1 MPSRFERSLRGRG
14 AIALIFAL
22 ALVLLVRPATAE
34 PPSYGAGAI
43 AIRDGY
49 PVFTVNGAP
58 FFLWGAAFFYE
69 RLPRERWR
77 SSLEALRALHVNTLD
92 LYVPWNWHEIAEG
105 NFDFSGATSPRRD
118 LRALLK
124 MARDLGFFFVVRP
137 GPVIRNEWR
146 NGGYPAWLLARS
158 EYGMPLHDVLEGR
171 YPATATLQNAHSDD
185 AAAQWTANATHLRF
199 AERWLRRAL
208 AEFAPVADR
217 VLAVQLDDDQGAY
230 LNNQTW
236 PAPHLRAYLERLAAI
251 VHAAT
256 DARVP
261 VFINTYQMKVT
272 ASSPVWA
279 MGNWYQSDALRIGEH
294 DRAQLAFSTAL
305 LGTRPGQPLM
315 LSEFQA
321 GWLLAPEDI
330 YPRQADPTNTLLA
343 LHTALGE
350 GARGVIDFPMQDT
363 LAPTGWEAPFAN
375 WFYAWDAALGLDE
388 QHSPRY
394 APTRTFGELVARDGP
409 ALAATHLVADAA
421 IVWWPSA
428 VDERTLTDDEV
439 ATIAAATIEAQRA
452 CRARELTCAL
462 VDLRF
467 ADEVTL
473 RRYRALIVPAL
484 PATLTSSERV
494 IPPVQARLDAFARRG
509 ALLRSLEGHDAAALL
524 SARVVRGIPG
534 ATLHAGRVGTAD
546 IAFLDVVN
554 YEATVLR
561 GNASVRLEGTIRTF
575 PVEVPARSAV
585 LLRLDLPPRSA
596 SPPPSAPA
604 EVPGIPLRRNVW
616 VPAAEAVP
624 VAPGASAFEG
634 DLFRD
639 GSYEVALQNERVRV
653 IVAPQ
658 AGGRAF
664 VFEDLAHRTSAFSTV
679 GALRDDVS
687 IQPPAS
693 STDRIAKYTHTF
705 PAGMFNRPYVVTD
718 RGSEPARVT
727 LSYDAPDVIPR
738 GARFEKTLTLQPHSD
753 VLEVREGLIAAPG
766 GEAQRLV
773 VLSSLAIGDT
783 ISEPWVPPLIL
794 PAGTPLI
801 PRTTVPLGA
810 DGPFALYDPR
820 TREFV
825 SVRWPRGAVEKADLD
840 VRDRHAV
847 LRLQLA
853 PGAQATCYEY
863 AYLGGEPEARARLAS
878 EAREGGQG
886 GGVAERSTQ
895 SPQKRPSESSCGFKS
910 HLPQ

>member
-1 MPSRFERSLRGRG
+1 M
-14 AIALIFAL
+14 
-22 ALVLLVRPATAE
+22 RPATAA
-34 PPSYGAGAI
+34 PPAYGASAI
-43 AIRDGY
+43 ADRDGY

-77 SSLEALRALHVNTLD
+77 SALEALRALHVNTLD

-105 NFDFSGATSPRRD
+105 NFDFTGATSPRRD
-118 LRALLK
+118 LRGLLT
-124 MARDLGFFFVVRP
+124 MARELGFYFVVRP

-171 YPATATLQNAHSDD
+171 YPATATLQNARSDD
-185 AAAQWTANATHLRF
+185 AAAEWSANATHMRF

-217 VLAVQLDDDQGAY
+217 VLAIQLDDDQGAY
-230 LNNQTW
+230 LTNQTW

-256 DARVP
+256 DSRVP

-305 LGTRPGQPLM
+305 LGTRPHQPLL

-321 GWLLAPEDI
+321 GWLLAPEDV
-330 YPRQADPTNTLLA
+330 YPRRADPANTLLA

-388 QHSPRY
+388 QRSARY
-394 APTRTFGELVARDGP
+394 APTRAFGELVERDGA

-439 ATIAAATIEAQRA
+439 NTIAGATIEAQRA
-452 CRARELTCAL
+452 CRARELICAL
-462 VDLRF
+462 VDARF
-467 ADEVTL
+467 ADEATL
-473 RRYRALIVPAL
+473 AHYRALIVPAL
-484 PATLTSSERV
+484 PVTLTASERLNPAV
-494 IPPVQARLDAFARRG
+494 RARLDAFARRG
-509 ALLRSLEGHDAAALL
+509 ALLRSLEGRDADALVN
-524 SARVVRGIPG
+524 ARAVRGMPG
-534 ATLHAGRVGTAD
+534 ATLHAGRVGNAV
-546 IAFLDVVN
+546 IAFLDVAN
-554 YEATVLR
+554 YDAKALH
-561 GNASVRLEGTIRTF
+561 GSASVRLDGATRA
-575 PVEVPARSAV
+575 VAVDVPARSAV
-585 LLRLDLPPRSA
+585 LLRLDGPQRSA
-596 SPPPSAPA
+596 SATPLPSASPQIL
-604 EVPGIPLRRNVW
+604 GIPLRRDAW
-616 VPAAEAVP
+616 APASALIP
-624 VAPGASAFEG
+624 VAPGATAFEG

-653 IVAPQ
+653 VVAPQ

-664 VFEDLAHRTSAFSTV
+664 VFEDRAHRTSAFSTV

-687 IQPPAS
+687 IQPPPSA
-693 STDRIAKYTHTF
+693 TDRIAKYTHTF
-705 PAGMFNRPYVVTD
+705 PAGTFNRPYVVAE

-727 LSYDAPDVIPR
+727 LTYDAPDVVPG
-738 GARFEKTLTLQPHSD
+738 GARFEKTLTLLPHSD
-753 VLEVREGLIAAPG
+753 ALEVSQRLIPGPG

-773 VLSSLAIGDT
+773 VYSSLAIGNPAA
-783 ISEPWVPPLIL
+783 EPWAAPVLLPGGAPLV
-794 PAGTPLI
+794 
-801 PRTTVPLGA
+801 PRTVVPLGI

-847 LRLQLA
+847 LRLRLA
-853 PGAQATCYEY
+853 PGAQSSCYEY
-863 AYLGGEPEARARLAS
+863 AYLSGEAEARARLAS
-878 EAREGGQG
+878 DAREGGQG